1 MIMPQQKF
9 AVVVALLLFLC
20 AAIGFAQQT
29 MITQPR
35 RISPAQYLT
44 GDTLLPADRATTPG
58 EGLYYFSPEQDSAF
72 VRELRTPIT
81 AAQRFAQATRMLS
94 EVVIANKVFKR
105 EPTPWE
111 LAMQTMDI
119 PSAFYIPSAREVVQR
134 QIGVANS
141 MNVPGVL
148 LWPMGSGNMQIGLNQ
163 IAQFFG
169 LAEDVSP
176 EIRYSVDSPANVE
189 IVVYSTQARVI
200 ATLFNGPQ
208 SRGTY
213 EIMWNGRDE
222 GGRQMINGDYV
233 AEVRIGQDR
242 IVRKRIVLGGR

>member
-1 MIMPQQKF
+1 M
-9 AVVVALLLFLC
+9 
-20 AAIGFAQQT
+20 
-29 MITQPR
+29 
-35 RISPAQYLT
+35 
-44 GDTLLPADRATTPG
+44 LPADRATTPG